1 MDDPNVKKN
10 VDRSLPEH
18 MAKVFG
24 PKSTPAVVLAETTE
38 LEREGHEVV
47 FYRRGRG
54 RELWVD
60 PKINH

>member
-1 MDDPNVKKN
+1 MEDLNVTKV
-10 VDRSLPEH
+10 VDRSLLEH

-24 PKSTPAVVLAETTE
+24 PDSTPAVVLAEAAE

-47 FYRRGRG
+47 FYRRGR
-54 RELWVD
+54 ELWVD